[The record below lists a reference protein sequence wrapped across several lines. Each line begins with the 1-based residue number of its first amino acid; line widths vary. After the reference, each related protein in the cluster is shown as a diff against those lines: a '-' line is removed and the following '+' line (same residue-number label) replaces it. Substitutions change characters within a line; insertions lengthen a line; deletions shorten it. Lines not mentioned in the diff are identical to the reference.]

1 MYNGTF
7 NGTSNEMFG
16 MRSDDNGS
24 FNSNVFVVKDGT
36 GELLGQLSVFISAIL
51 LSCGGCLS
59 MLLAHMRR
67 SNCSRI
73 SCLGSKC
80 TRQNL
85 EIDDPV

>member
-1 MYNGTF
+1 MYNGSF
-7 NGTSNEMFG
+7 NGTSGEMLRTRF
-16 MRSDDNGS
+16 DNYDHID
-24 FNSNVFVVKDGT
+24 SNVFVMKDGT